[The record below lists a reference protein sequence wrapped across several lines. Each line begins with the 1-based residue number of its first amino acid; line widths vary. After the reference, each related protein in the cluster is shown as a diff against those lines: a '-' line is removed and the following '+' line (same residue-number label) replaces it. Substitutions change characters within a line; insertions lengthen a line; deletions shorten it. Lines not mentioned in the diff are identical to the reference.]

1 VPSRCYRGP
10 EAIHQLS
17 DAILDF
23 GGEVIMAYYGNQVGI
38 SIDDTAIT
46 CTFTGNPSPSAY
58 RDYRAIVAS
67 RIPFKKD
74 SLVLYPESIL
84 SWLNVQ
90 RPFHCGIWW
99 VSIDNAIIKAP

>member
-1 VPSRCYRGP
+1 
-10 EAIHQLS
+10 
-17 DAILDF
+17 
-23 GGEVIMAYYGNQVGI
+23 VIIAYYGNQVGI

-46 CTFTGNPSPSAY
+46 CTFTGKSTPSAY

-67 RIPFKKD
+67 RIPLKKG
-74 SLVLYPESIL
+74 SLVLYLESIL

-99 VSIDNAIIKAP
+99 VSVDNAIKKAPQLAYDSHRNDFLSRPNLIHFF